1 MANGRVITGY
11 SKPKVATYV
20 NTSGT
25 ISYTGRTAL
34 ARGVSVSMDVET
46 SDNTDFYADNVLAES
61 AGGRFTG
68 GTVTLTVDGLKDA
81 ARKLIMGLPTETSMS
96 VTISGT
102 TSTVKVLEYDNRQN
116 IPYVGVGFIV
126 RYMED
131 GVTSYVPVMLSKV
144 IFSEDTIEAST
155 ETDSIEFQTAEL
167 SASISRDD
175 STNQRWRRIAEA
187 QTSEAAAEA
196 VLDAMLT

>member
-11 SKPKVATYV
+11 SKPKVAIYT
-20 NTSGT
+20 NTNGT
-25 ISYTGRTAL
+25 ITYTSKMAL

-46 SDNTDFYADNVLAES
+46 SDSTDFYADNVLAES

-81 ARKLIMGLPTETSMS
+81 ARKLIMGLPAETSMS
-96 VTISGT
+96 VSISGT
-102 TSTVKVLEYDNRQN
+102 TTTVKVLEYDDRQS
-116 IPYVGVGFIV
+116 IPYVGVGFVV
-126 RYMED
+126 RYMEE

-144 IFSEDTIEAST
+144 IFDEDTIEAST

-167 SASISRDD
+167 TASITRDD
-175 STNQRWRRIAEA
+175 STNHRWRRIAEA

-196 VLDAMLT
+196 VLDAMLV

>member
-25 ISYTGRTAL
+25 ITYTSRMAL

-46 SDNTDFYADNVLAES
+46 SDSTDFYVDNVLAES

-81 ARKLIMGLPTETSMS
+81 ARKLIMGLPAETSMS
-96 VTISGT
+96 VSISGT
-102 TSTVKVLEYDNRQN
+102 TTTVKVLEYDDRQS

-131 GVTSYVPVMLSKV
+131 GVTSYVPVVLSKV
-144 IFSEDTIEAST
+144 IFDEDTIEAST

-167 SASISRDD
+167 SATITRDD
-175 STNQRWRRIAEA
+175 SANHRWRRIAEA

-196 VLDAMLT
+196 VLDAMLV